1 MNTKTDNRPLAK
13 EAAEHSARMYQELDR
28 QIKDLQAQQK
38 PCKVELLEYAGQNK
52 KDFDAAFQLKFPN
65 GLYISQRVKDVI
77 EGGAKGKEQLLA
89 ETADEYAETKL
100 DEKAVLEDAP
110 RNARLRKLLTKLGLK
125 VAQKETFAVYAG

>member
-1 MNTKTDNRPLAK
+1 MTKKIEQTAT
-13 EAAEHSARMYQELDR
+13 EYQAVDR
-28 QIKDLQAQQK
+28 QIKDLLAKQK
-38 PCKVELLEYAGQNK
+38 PLKTELVSYAEK
-52 KDFDAAFQLKFPN
+52 HKTDFDEAFQLKFPN
-65 GLYISQRVKDVI
+65 GTYISQRVKDVI
-77 EGGAKGKEQLLA
+77 EGGTKGKEQLLA